1 MAGSSTAS
9 PPLGR
14 AAIKARTLVLKQI
27 KNDHKAFKSAWQSF
41 EKHDLARQRAEVDDL
56 VRRFIADLRFH
67 SHFEQAHLYPAVN
80 AGNDNRHRTEL
91 AEAEHHAIDSLLE
104 RLQSRRSGDDQFA
117 ALFQVVCEQTARHAK
132 REEADIFPLLKDAP
146 VDWPALANLIRQR
159 DEPIEPTIPAVLQAT
174 PDDVLN
180 PVASAPVDDTIEPPT
195 VLATPDTP
203 AERRAAARRA
213 PIK

>member
-1 MAGSSTAS
+1 MTGSTPTS

-14 AAIKARTLVLKQI
+14 EAITARTFVLKQI
-27 KNDHKAFKSAWQSF
+27 KDDHKTFKSAWRRF
-41 EKHDLARQRAEVDDL
+41 AELGTAQQAPEADAL
-56 VRRFIADLRFH
+56 VRGLVADLRFH
-67 SHFEQAHLYPAVN
+67 SWFEQAHLYPAVN

-104 RLQSRRSGDDQFA
+104 RLESRRAGDEQFA
-117 ALFQVVCEQTARHAK
+117 ALFQVVCEQIVRHAR

-146 VDWPALANLIRQR
+146 VDWPALASLIRQR
-159 DEPIEPTIPAVLQAT
+159 DEPVAPTNSAALQAT

-180 PVASAPVDDTIEPPT
+180 PPAPPPVDDRIEPPL

>member
-1 MAGSSTAS
+1 MTGSTPAS
-9 PPLGR
+9 PPPGR
-14 AAIKARTLVLKQI
+14 AAVQARTFVLKQI
-27 KNDHKAFKSAWQSF
+27 KEDHKTFKNAWRRF
-41 EKHDLARQRAEVDDL
+41 AELDTAQQASEADAL
-56 VRRFIADLRFH
+56 VRGVVADLRFH
-67 SHFEQAHLYPAVN
+67 SRFEQAHLYPAVN

-104 RLQSRRSGDDQFA
+104 RLQARHAGDEQFA
-117 ALFQVVCEQTARHAK
+117 ALFQVVCEQIVRHTR

-146 VDWPALANLIRQR
+146 VDWPALASLIRQR
-159 DEPIEPTIPAVLQAT
+159 DEPVAPTIPAAMQAT

-180 PVASAPVDDTIEPPT
+180 PPTPAPVDDTIEPPQ